1 MNMKSIFKLGV
12 LGLYGAAIGAASL
25 ALTLGA
31 DVKTASAH
39 GERSQEPFLRMR
51 SIQWYDMKWQ
61 PKVTES
67 ERHCDDDRGNFAW
80 QKIGHAAG
88 R

>member
-39 GERSQEPFLRMR
+39 GERS
-51 SIQWYDMKWQ
+51 
-61 PKVTES
+61 
-67 ERHCDDDRGNFAW
+67 
-80 QKIGHAAG
+80 
-88 R
+88 